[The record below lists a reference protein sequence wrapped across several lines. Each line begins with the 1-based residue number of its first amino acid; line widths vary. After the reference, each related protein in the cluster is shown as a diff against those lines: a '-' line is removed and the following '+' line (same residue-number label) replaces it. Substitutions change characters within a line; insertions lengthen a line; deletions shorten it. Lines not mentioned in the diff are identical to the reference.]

1 MKGKD
6 DTPLVEVFTGSPWE
20 AEITKGLL
28 ESSGIETALKD
39 GIMGTLAPYISPEV
53 AIMVNQSDYEAATEI
68 IKSRDEE
75 KDKEKEPELE

>member
-20 AEITKGLL
+20 AELTKGLL
-28 ESSGIETALKD
+28 ESNGIESVVKD

-53 AIMVNQSDYEAATEI
+53 AILVNESDYEAATEVI
-68 IKSRDEE
+68 RSR
-75 KDKEKEPELE
+75 DKEKDIE